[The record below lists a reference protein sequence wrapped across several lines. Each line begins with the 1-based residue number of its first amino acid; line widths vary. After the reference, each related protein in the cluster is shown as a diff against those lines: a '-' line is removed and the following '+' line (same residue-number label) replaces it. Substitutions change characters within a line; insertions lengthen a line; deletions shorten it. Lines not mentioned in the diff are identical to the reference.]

1 MEEFYQIRERPVR
14 KSYVGLLD
22 TSLRKRLFTT
32 NSTSRNTTVDSME
45 VTSPHKRKVVDEDQ
59 SVNPHPPPVPLNHGS
74 CLRVRESTQLSGVPL
89 RSTRVRVSVVKI
101 GPIIRK
107 LVGFPVPLVTHPI
120 ETTTTSLRH

>member
-1 MEEFYQIRERPVR
+1 
-14 KSYVGLLD
+14 
-22 TSLRKRLFTT
+22 
-32 NSTSRNTTVDSME
+32 ME